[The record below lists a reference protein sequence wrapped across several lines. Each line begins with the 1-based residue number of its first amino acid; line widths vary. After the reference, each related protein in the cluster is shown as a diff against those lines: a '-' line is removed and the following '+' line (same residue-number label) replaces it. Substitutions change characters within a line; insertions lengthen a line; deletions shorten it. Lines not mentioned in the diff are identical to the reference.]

1 MRARSKLIAALLA
14 ALLCAAA
21 VGQEPAPAPSAPG
34 EQPARQPVEPAQRF
48 PGMDQGVN
56 VALAERAG
64 LPARKPYIDVES
76 LGDLWN
82 LILLTGGGIAG
93 FVIGRNWDQ
102 IWGRRKA

>member
-1 MRARSKLIAALLA
+1 MRPPRTLIAALLA
-14 ALLCAAA
+14 ALLCAVAIA
-21 VGQEPAPAPSAPG
+21 QEPASAPSAPA
-34 EQPARQPVEPAQRF
+34 EQPASPPVEPVQRF

-82 LILLTGGGIAG
+82 LILLAGGGVAG